1 MSRQQIRSKRR
12 SAQLRKQTE
21 RRRARRF
28 ARTVAVEVRGAGE
41 TYSAQ
46 TIDVSHT
53 GVLLWIT
60 DERFAGPELFLNFVR
75 YGERAAEEFAGGI
88 SLRFEKTEA
97 IVQAELV
104 RVRRLGRHNDEVL
117 GLACHFGAPL
127 PDEVVELLEL
137 GPLQEEPVRGIV
149 PVPMP
154 EMSPLPREEPQAPP
168 PPESNGDGNET
179 AEPVELKDRRT
190 AVREE
195 TSQPVRVKGKHR
207 TFVGRAIN
215 FSAKGMLL
223 SLEGEDFDLDCGADN
238 LVGLLETLG
247 KEFGDGLHIR
257 MQEAGFQVEGEVAR
271 VNERKVEGRSRI
283 VIGCRFTRILTHEE
297 CEKLR
302 TEAPAP
308 VKAPSAPQIVL
319 ADLPMGDATVHE
331 LMAKAVEAKATD
343 LHIKE
348 GVPPRMR
355 VLGSLFDVGSQA
367 LSREEAHQM
376 ALDLMTN
383 GQAANFEIEGDVEL
397 TCALEGIGRYRVNV
411 LRQRGATSLA
421 IRCIPDQTPT
431 IESLRLSP
439 LARVLAERPRG
450 LVLVT
455 GPTGSG
461 KSTTLAALIN
471 HINRTRPCHIL
482 TMEDP
487 IEFVHE
493 DVCSHIT
500 QREIGRDAVDFAS
513 ALKRALRQDP
523 DVIMVGEMRDLET
536 ISLALTAAET
546 GHLVFGTLHTSSAA
560 LTPSRII
567 DVFPAERQSQIRQQ
581 LADSLQ
587 GIMAQILVPRVDEG
601 LALAQEVLVA
611 TDAVRSMIRESKS
624 PQIAN
629 LMQTGGR
636 DGMQTL
642 ENALNELVAQGAISY
657 QAAASMANVPK
668 LVRNPEGER

>member
-1 MSRQQIRSKRR
+1 MSRQQIRSRR
-12 SAQLRKQTE
+12 RGAPLRKQTE

-88 SLRFEKTEA
+88 SLKFENTDP
-97 IVQAELV
+97 VQQAELV

-117 GLACHFGAPL
+117 GLACHFTAPL
-127 PDEVVELLEL
+127 SDEVVELLEL
-137 GPLQEEPVRGIV
+137 GPLQEEPVRGITTE
-149 PVPMP
+149 PARGL
-154 EMSPLPREEPQAPP
+154 PLLPAHEQDLAAPSDHGEETEPSQ
-168 PPESNGDGNET
+168 
-179 AEPVELKDRRT
+179 PVELKDRRT

-195 TSQPVRVKGKHR
+195 TRQPVVVKGKHR
-207 TFVGRAIN
+207 TFQGRAIN
-215 FSAKGMLL
+215 FSSKGMLL
-223 SLEGEDFDLDCGADN
+223 SLEGQDFDLELGPEN

-247 KEFGDGLHIR
+247 REFGDGLHIR
-257 MQEAGFQVEGEVAR
+257 LQEAGFQIDGEVAR
-271 VNERKVEGRSRI
+271 VNERKVDGKSRI
-283 VIGCRFTRILTHEE
+283 VIGCRFGRVLTHDE
-297 CEKLR
+297 CARLR
-302 TEAPAP
+302 IDRPSAVKARPAP
-308 VKAPSAPQIVL
+308 QVL
-319 ADLPMGDATVHE
+319 VGESLNGHTTVHT
-331 LMAKAVEAKATD
+331 LMAKAVEVNATD

-348 GVPPRMR
+348 GVPPRLR
-355 VLGSLFDVGSQA
+355 VVGALFDVGTEP
-367 LSREEAHQM
+367 LTRETAHQM
-376 ALDLMTN
+376 ALDLMSSA
-383 GQAANFEIEGDVEL
+383 QAANFEIEGDVEL
-397 TCALEGIGRYRVNV
+397 TCAMDGVGRFRVNV

-421 IRCIPDQTPT
+421 VRCIPERIPT
-431 IESLRLSP
+431 IESLHLSP

-487 IEFVHE
+487 IEYVHA
-493 DVCSHIT
+493 DVCAHIT
-500 QREIGRDAVDFAS
+500 QREIGCDAVDFAS

-567 DVFPAERQSQIRQQ
+567 DVFPAGRQAQIRQQ

-587 GIMAQILVPRVDEG
+587 GIMAQTLVPRMDEG

-611 TDAVRSMIRESKS
+611 TDAVRSLIRESKS

-629 LMQTGGR
+629 LMQTGSR
-636 DGMQTL
+636 EGMQTL
-642 ENALNELVAQGAISY
+642 ENALNELVGQGAISY
-657 QAAASMANVPK
+657 QAAVSTANLPK
-668 LVRNPEGER
+668 LIRKPEGER